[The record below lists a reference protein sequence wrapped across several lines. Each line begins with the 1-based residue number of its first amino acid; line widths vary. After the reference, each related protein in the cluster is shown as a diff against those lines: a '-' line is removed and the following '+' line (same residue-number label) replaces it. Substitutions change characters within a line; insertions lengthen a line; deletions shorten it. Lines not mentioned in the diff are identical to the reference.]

1 MIVAVIQERPPE
13 IIKPR
18 EDAHQEAPVLQAL
31 VAPILIPLGLDQE
44 HHVAPEKDIGQGL
57 Q

>member
-1 MIVAVIQERPPE
+1 MAVIQERLPE
-13 IIKPR
+13 IIRPR

-31 VAPILIPLGLDQE
+31 VAPILVPLGLDQD
-44 HHVAPEKDIGQGL
+44 HHVATEKDIGQGL